1 MMQIGE
7 TKGRLTL
14 FKYLENS
21 KGLFICNCGNIKV
34 INIYNVERGAVKSC
48 GCYFKEH
55 PSHTIHGGRGTR
67 LYHIWK
73 SIRER
78 CNTPTSTIYKN
89 YGGRGISICKQWDDF
104 KVFREWALTHGYNDS
119 LTIDRIDVNGNYE
132 PNNCRWATYKK
143 QANNKRNNR
152 YIEYQ
157 GQVKTMTEWA
167 ELYNIKLATLWSR
180 LNRGWSIE
188 KALNT

>member
-21 KGLFICNCGNIKV
+21 KGLFICNCGNKKV

-89 YGGRGISICKQWDDF
+89 YGGRGIKICKEWDDF

-132 PNNCRWATYKK
+132 PNNCRWVTYKK

-152 YIEYQ
+152 YIEYR

-167 ELYNIKLATLWSR
+167 ELYNIKLATLWAR